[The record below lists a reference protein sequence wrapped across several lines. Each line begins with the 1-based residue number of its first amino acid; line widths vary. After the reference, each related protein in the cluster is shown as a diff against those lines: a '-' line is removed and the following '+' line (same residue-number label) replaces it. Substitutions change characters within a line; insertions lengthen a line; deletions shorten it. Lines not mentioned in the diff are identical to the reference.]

1 MACTLLGVRQELFNI
16 DDFSTSIYFG
26 PLGLYNKRS
35 YNFLMHIAQYG
46 PVIFLDHFASCDFG
60 LALKS

>member
-1 MACTLLGVRQELFNI
+1 MDLHSSYKMGVQC
-16 DDFSTSIYFG
+16 
-26 PLGLYNKRS
+26 
-35 YNFLMHIAQYG
+35 